1 MREHLEA
8 LFDLLSR
15 ELGGLSG
22 KFPPSPCGL
31 SLPWLLETEPG
42 GSAASWWDL
51 WLAESFKLCSMLQ
64 LEDLKRIWSFG
75 APRELLEEF
84 SCLEVFDAPYI
95 QVKGAAVVGFFGL
108 ALCFFFLF
116 SFFHVDK
123 PVFNVLQGFTCQEPA
138 DICSSVH
145 SEDVKLFAVW
155 GQRAQKVEE

>member
-1 MREHLEA
+1 MHH
-8 LFDLLSR
+8 
-15 ELGGLSG
+15 
-22 KFPPSPCGL
+22 
-31 SLPWLLETEPG
+31 
-42 GSAASWWDL
+42 
-51 WLAESFKLCSMLQ
+51 
-64 LEDLKRIWSFG
+64 
-75 APRELLEEF
+75 
-84 SCLEVFDAPYI
+84 I

-123 PVFNVLQGFTCQEPA
+123 AVFNVLQGFTCQEPA

>member
-31 SLPWLLETEPG
+31 SLPCWRLSLVVQQPLGEIYGSLKASNFAPRCSWRIWKGFEALVLPENFWKN
-42 GSAASWWDL
+42 SAAWDHL
-51 WLAESFKLCSMLQ
+51 MHH
-64 LEDLKRIWSFG
+64 
-75 APRELLEEF
+75 
-84 SCLEVFDAPYI
+84 I
-95 QVKGAAVVGFFGL
+95 QVKGEAVVGFSGL

-123 PVFNVLQGFTCQEPA
+123 AVFHLLQGFTCQEPA

-145 SEDVKLFAVW
+145 FEDVELFAGW